1 MTTTARLA
9 RTTTKTTVVLLSG
22 SSRKH
27 IKRGGNRRRRRPL
40 FVGVVK
46 NATRRHDEGHA
57 PRAEEEDEDD
67 EEEKLFV
74 RRLNEQFS
82 IAKSVSFEKED
93 EGRKSAPFASLTHEN
108 GSSAKVYLF
117 GANCASWKQPSG
129 DEVLFVRPDAKWDE
143 TVPIAGKHYFLC
155 AIGFLCRLI

>member
-9 RTTTKTTVVLLSG
+9 RTTTIVVL

-27 IKRGGNRRRRRPL
+27 IKRGGGKRRRRRRPL
-40 FVGVVK
+40 FSVVVVK
-46 NATRRHDEGHA
+46 NATRHDGGH
-57 PRAEEEDEDD
+57 AEEEEE

-82 IAKSVSFEKED
+82 IAKSVSFETED
-93 EGRKSAPFASLTHEN
+93 EGRGRAPFASLTHEN
-108 GSSAKVYLF
+108 GSSAKVYVF

-129 DEVLFVRPDAKWDE
+129 DEVLFVRPDATWDE
-143 TVPIAGKHYFLC
+143 TKPIAGKHLYSFLFC
-155 AIGFLCRLI
+155 A

>member
-1 MTTTARLA
+1 MKSCINNMTTAAFAARSIIA
-9 RTTTKTTVVLLSG
+9 RTTTGV
-22 SSRKH
+22 SSRQQ
-27 IKRGGNRRRRRPL
+27 KRGRRAL
-40 FVGVVK
+40 FVVANNTTINGDV
-46 NATRRHDEGHA
+46 ND
-57 PRAEEEDEDD
+57 AEERII
-67 EEEKLFV
+67 

>member
-1 MTTTARLA
+1 MKSCINNMTTAAFAARRSIIA
-9 RTTTKTTVVLLSG
+9 RTTTGV
-22 SSRKH
+22 SSRKQ
-27 IKRGGNRRRRRPL
+27 KRGRRAL
-40 FVGVVK
+40 FVANNTTINGDV
-46 NATRRHDEGHA
+46 ND
-57 PRAEEEDEDD
+57 AEERII
-67 EEEKLFV
+67 

>member
-9 RTTTKTTVVLLSG
+9 RTTTTVVL

-27 IKRGGNRRRRRPL
+27 IKRGGGKRRRRRRPL
-40 FVGVVK
+40 FSVVVVK
-46 NATRRHDEGHA
+46 NATRHDGGH
-57 PRAEEEDEDD
+57 AEEEEE

-82 IAKSVSFEKED
+82 IAKSVSFETED
-93 EGRKSAPFASLTHEN
+93 EGRGRAPFASLTHEN
-108 GSSAKVYLF
+108 GSSAKVYVF

-129 DEVLFVRPDAKWDE
+129 DEVLFVRPDATWDE
-143 TVPIAGKHYFLC
+143 TKPIAGKHLYSFLFC
-155 AIGFLCRLI
+155 A

>member
-1 MTTTARLA
+1 MTTAAFAARSIIA
-9 RTTTKTTVVLLSG
+9 RTTTGV
-22 SSRKH
+22 SSRKQ
-27 IKRGGNRRRRRPL
+27 KRGRRAL
-40 FVGVVK
+40 FVANNTTINGDV
-46 NATRRHDEGHA
+46 ND
-57 PRAEEEDEDD
+57 AEERII
-67 EEEKLFV
+67 

>member
-9 RTTTKTTVVLLSG
+9 RTTTTTTGVVL

-27 IKRGGNRRRRRPL
+27 IKRGGGNRRRRRPL
-40 FVGVVK
+40 FSVVDVK
-46 NATRRHDEGHA
+46 NATTRHDEGHA
-57 PRAEEEDEDD
+57 EDEDD
-67 EEEKLFV
+67 EEDKRFV

-82 IAKSVSFEKED
+82 IAKSVSFETED
-93 EGRKSAPFASLTHEN
+93 EGRGRAPFASLTHEN
-108 GSSAKVYLF
+108 GSSAKVYVF

>member
-9 RTTTKTTVVLLSG
+9 RTTTTVVL

-27 IKRGGNRRRRRPL
+27 IKRGGGKRRRRRRPL
-40 FVGVVK
+40 FSVVVVK
-46 NATRRHDEGHA
+46 NATRHDGGH
-57 PRAEEEDEDD
+57 AEEEEE

-82 IAKSVSFEKED
+82 IAKSVSFETED
-93 EGRKSAPFASLTHEN
+93 EGRGRAPFASLTHEN

-129 DEVLFVRPDAKWDE
+129 DEVLFVRPDATWDE
-143 TVPIAGKHYFLC
+143 TKPIAGKHLYSFLFC
-155 AIGFLCRLI
+155 ANRLTDLMASK

>member
-9 RTTTKTTVVLLSG
+9 RTTTTVVL

-27 IKRGGNRRRRRPL
+27 IKRGGGKRRRRRRPL
-40 FVGVVK
+40 FSVVVVK
-46 NATRRHDEGHA
+46 NATRHDGGH
-57 PRAEEEDEDD
+57 AEEEEE

-82 IAKSVSFEKED
+82 IAKSVSFETED
-93 EGRKSAPFASLTHEN
+93 EGRGRAPFASLTHEN
-108 GSSAKVYLF
+108 GSSAKVYVF

>member
-9 RTTTKTTVVLLSG
+9 RTTTTVVL

-27 IKRGGNRRRRRPL
+27 IKRGGGKRRRRRRPL
-40 FVGVVK
+40 FSVVVVK
-46 NATRRHDEGHA
+46 NATRHDGGH
-57 PRAEEEDEDD
+57 AEEEEE

-82 IAKSVSFEKED
+82 IAKSVSFETED
-93 EGRKSAPFASLTHEN
+93 EGRGRAPFASLTHEN

>member
-9 RTTTKTTVVLLSG
+9 RTTTTVVL

-27 IKRGGNRRRRRPL
+27 IKRGGGKRRRRRRPL
-40 FVGVVK
+40 FSVVVVK
-46 NATRRHDEGHA
+46 NATRHDGGH
-57 PRAEEEDEDD
+57 AEEEEE

-82 IAKSVSFEKED
+82 IAKSVSFETED
-93 EGRKSAPFASLTHEN
+93 EGRGRAPFASLTHEN

-129 DEVLFVRPDAKWDE
+129 DEVLFVRPDATWDE
-143 TVPIAGKHYFLC
+143 TKPIAGKHLYSFLFC
-155 AIGFLCRLI
+155 A

>member
-1 MTTTARLA
+1 MTTAAFAARSIIA
-9 RTTTKTTVVLLSG
+9 RTTTGV
-22 SSRKH
+22 SSRKQ
-27 IKRGGNRRRRRPL
+27 KRGRRAL
-40 FVGVVK
+40 FVANNTTINGDV
-46 NATRRHDEGHA
+46 ND
-57 PRAEEEDEDD
+57 AEERII
-67 EEEKLFV
+67 

-129 DEVLFVRPDAKWDE
+129 DEVLFVRPDATWDE
-143 TVPIAGKHYFLC
+143 TKPIAGKHLYSFLFC
-155 AIGFLCRLI
+155 ESFD

>member
-9 RTTTKTTVVLLSG
+9 RTTTTVVLL

-27 IKRGGNRRRRRPL
+27 IKRGGKRRRRRRPL
-40 FVGVVK
+40 FVVVK
-46 NATRRHDEGHA
+46 NATRHDEGHA
-57 PRAEEEDEDD
+57 PRAEEDEDD

-82 IAKSVSFEKED
+82 IAKSVSFETED
-93 EGRKSAPFASLTHEN
+93 EGRRRAPFASLTHEN

-129 DEVLFVRPDAKWDE
+129 DEVLFVRPDATWDE
-143 TVPIAGKHYFLC
+143 TKPIAGKHLYSFLFC
-155 AIGFLCRLI
+155 ANRLTDLMASK

>member
-1 MTTTARLA
+1 MKSCINNMSTAAFAARSIIA
-9 RTTTKTTVVLLSG
+9 RTTTGV
-22 SSRKH
+22 SSRKQ
-27 IKRGGNRRRRRPL
+27 KRGRRAL
-40 FVGVVK
+40 FVANNTTINGDV
-46 NATRRHDEGHA
+46 ND
-57 PRAEEEDEDD
+57 AEERII
-67 EEEKLFV
+67 

-143 TVPIAGKHYFLC
+143 TVTIAGKHYFLC

>member
-9 RTTTKTTVVLLSG
+9 RTTTTVVL

-27 IKRGGNRRRRRPL
+27 IKRGGGKRRRRRRPL
-40 FVGVVK
+40 FSVVVVK
-46 NATRRHDEGHA
+46 NATRHDGGH
-57 PRAEEEDEDD
+57 AEEEEE

-82 IAKSVSFEKED
+82 IAKSVSFETED
-93 EGRKSAPFASLTHEN
+93 EGRGRAPFASLTHEN
-108 GSSAKVYLF
+108 GSSAKVYVF

-129 DEVLFVRPDAKWDE
+129 DEVLFVRPDATWDE
-143 TVPIAGKHYFLC
+143 TKPIAGKHLYSFLFC
-155 AIGFLCRLI
+155 ANRLTDLMASK

>member
-1 MTTTARLA
+1 MTTAAFAARSIIA
-9 RTTTKTTVVLLSG
+9 RTTTGV
-22 SSRKH
+22 SSRKQ
-27 IKRGGNRRRRRPL
+27 KRGRRAL
-40 FVGVVK
+40 FVANNTTINWDV
-46 NATRRHDEGHA
+46 ND
-57 PRAEEEDEDD
+57 AEERII
-67 EEEKLFV
+67 

>member
-1 MTTTARLA
+1 MKSCINNMTTAAFAARSIIA
-9 RTTTKTTVVLLSG
+9 RTTTGV
-22 SSRKH
+22 SSRKQ
-27 IKRGGNRRRRRPL
+27 KRGRRAL
-40 FVGVVK
+40 FVANNTTINGDV
-46 NATRRHDEGHA
+46 ND
-57 PRAEEEDEDD
+57 AEERII
-67 EEEKLFV
+67 

-82 IAKSVSFEKED
+82 IAKSVSFETED
-93 EGRKSAPFASLTHEN
+93 EGRGRAPFASLTHEN